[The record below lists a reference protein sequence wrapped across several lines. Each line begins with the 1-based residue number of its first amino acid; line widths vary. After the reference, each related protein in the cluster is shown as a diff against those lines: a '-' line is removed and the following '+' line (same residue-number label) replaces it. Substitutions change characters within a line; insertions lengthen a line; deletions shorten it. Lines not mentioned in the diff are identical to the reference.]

1 MHPNIIETYYCF
13 SFQHKFM
20 CDVIYNILYNS
31 WTFISHSHNAS
42 SAIRRKWRLNFKALN
57 THHTFIWYVS
67 NSARWILQI
76 GHFIQRNDMLS
87 IYYIL
92 TIHKENIIFNTKYSN
107 LDYVVA
113 NISDHTPYI
122 TQRQTLPYI
131 YTHTILFLAELDNY
145 CGIIKRYKVIKNRL
159 NSQSSASRCCPPNL
173 SFSSCDFCFAAF
185 AMSLAFSAA
194 ASFISLAFSALYW
207 PASAHHTLR
216 N

>member
-87 IYYIL
+87 IYYFL
-92 TIHKENIIFNTKYSN
+92 TKLEENMRIFSTKYSN

-113 NISDHTPYI
+113 NILYQTKPLDHTKTDTAI
-122 TQRQTLPYI
+122 
-131 YTHTILFLAELDNY
+131 
-145 CGIIKRYKVIKNRL
+145 
-159 NSQSSASRCCPPNL
+159 
-173 SFSSCDFCFAAF
+173 
-185 AMSLAFSAA
+185 
-194 ASFISLAFSALYW
+194 
-207 PASAHHTLR
+207 
-216 N
+216 